1 MTEPNEAPETAV
13 PQAPAPEAAVAWPAL
28 PSELPRSTGEEA
40 HDAAVDALLERLG
53 ALPSTP
59 VSGHGEAYAALHDDL
74 LEALNEDV
82 AGQTPQDKA
91 LQPRQTQDKATQ
103 HQQTQDHSTDRGTP
117 HDDQA

>member
-13 PQAPAPEAAVAWPAL
+13 PQASAREAAVPWPAL
-28 PSELPRSTGEEA
+28 RSELPRATGPEA
-40 HDAAVDALLERLG
+40 QDAAVGALLERLG

-82 AGQTPQDKA
+82 AGQTPAGQ
-91 LQPRQTQDKATQ
+91 
-103 HQQTQDHSTDRGTP
+103 STGASAKTGPFNLPGDAAR
-117 HDDQA
+117 